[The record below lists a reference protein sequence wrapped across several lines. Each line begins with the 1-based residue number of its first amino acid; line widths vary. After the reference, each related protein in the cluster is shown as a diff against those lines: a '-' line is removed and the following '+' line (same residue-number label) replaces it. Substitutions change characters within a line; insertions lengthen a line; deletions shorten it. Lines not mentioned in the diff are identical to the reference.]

1 MDTVFTDKKLVEIS
15 VNLSLIGVLV
25 LSQGMFTFASDAR
38 LAHIPSRPP
47 DTGQVRE
54 KVFNEVSPEVR
65 QHNFEDNIRKKYPK
79 ALIYDVT
86 PGVKHIKLT
95 KYYNGRPVKIN
106 IVEADLKIAKDLTL
120 KPALS
125 SNENLQSRRTISNIA
140 KNSNAVAAINGTF
153 FKPQTGVPLGT
164 LMINKKMYTGP
175 VYDRVA
181 LGIFD
186 DGFDIARVQ
195 LNALIKSGKETIKVD
210 NINQP
215 RMLASYVLVY
225 TPEWGKTAPASPKYG
240 TQVAVE
246 DGKVIQTSASALA
259 IPQNGYVIVGP
270 AQELNK
276 IIEPPHPNPLPRW
289 GEGIILEIS
298 TQPQWKDVKH
308 IISGGPYLVKD
319 NEVFVDTAA
328 QKLASI
334 GGRNPRSAIGYTAD
348 SSLIM
353 AAVDGREESS
363 AGLTLTELAGFM
375 KSIGCTNAMNLD
387 GGGSTVMYV
396 NGKVVNSPAQQGG
409 IPVSNAIVLAR

>member
-1 MDTVFTDKKLVEIS
+1 
-15 VNLSLIGVLV
+15 
-25 LSQGMFTFASDAR
+25 
-38 LAHIPSRPP
+38 
-47 DTGQVRE
+47 
-54 KVFNEVSPEVR
+54 
-65 QHNFEDNIRKKYPK
+65 
-79 ALIYDVT
+79 
-86 PGVKHIKLT
+86 
-95 KYYNGRPVKIN
+95 
-106 IVEADLKIAKDLTL
+106 
-120 KPALS
+120 
-125 SNENLQSRRTISNIA
+125 
-140 KNSNAVAAINGTF
+140 
-153 FKPQTGVPLGT
+153 
-164 LMINKKMYTGP
+164 MYTGP

-195 LNALIKSGKETIKVD
+195 LNALIKAGRETIKVD

-270 AQELNK
+270 AKELEK
-276 IIEPPHPNPLPRW
+276 IVQSPLNPTLLRVARAV
-289 GEGIILEIS
+289 ELEIS
-298 TQPQWKDVKH
+298 TQPQWKNVKH

-319 NEVFVDTAA
+319 SEVFVDTAA

-348 SSLIM
+348 NNLIM

-363 AGLTLTELAGFM
+363 VGLTLTELAGFM